1 MRKFRLSPSDRP
13 SRARMDPAALA
24 KLHESLE
31 AGMKDRGARGGLG
44 THGKEKKQK
53 VETTEASKTLLGGKG
68 GKDRSFHS
76 TTAGA
81 VAAGHWD
88 PWARPVAFK
97 MKEVNRQVGGLY
109 SMFVKGDTMGGSLQ
123 PGKEEKEA
131 MKEKKEKKAKKEKQA
146 KKEKK
151 EKAAA
156 SAAVATDGPV
166 GGEEEAAAFN
176 WKKSIK
182 TQLRAAEGQQLP
194 LKRLRKAT
202 VAACQAHGGAAA
214 KEELRATFDKK
225 LAKLAGVV
233 ETVGDS
239 VRLAG
244 EPK

>member
-1 MRKFRLSPSDRP
+1 
-13 SRARMDPAALA
+13 MDHAALS

-31 AGMKDRGARGGLG
+31 AGMNDRGARGGLG
-44 THGKEKKQK
+44 AHGKAKKRK
-53 VETTEASKTLLGGKG
+53 VETTEATTTLLGGKG

-109 SMFVKGDTMGGSLQ
+109 SMFVKGDTMGGTIQ
-123 PGKEEKEA
+123 PAKEEKGAAEG
-131 MKEKKEKKAKKEKQA
+131 KKRAKKAKKDKQEKL
-146 KKEKK
+146 

-156 SAAVATDGPV
+156 SAVAAAGPA
-166 GGEEEAAAFN
+166 GEEGAAAFN
-176 WKKSIK
+176 WKRSIK
-182 TQLRAAEGQQLP
+182 TQLRAAEGRQLP

-214 KEELRATFDKK
+214 KEELRATFEKK

-239 VRLAG
+239 VRLVG

>member
-1 MRKFRLSPSDRP
+1 
-13 SRARMDPAALA
+13 MDPAALA

-131 MKEKKEKKAKKEKQA
+131 MGEKKEKKEKKRKKE
-146 KKEKK
+146 

-156 SAAVATDGPV
+156 LAAAATGSG
-166 GGEEEAAAFN
+166 GGEETASSFN

-244 EPK
+244 ETK

>member
-1 MRKFRLSPSDRP
+1 
-13 SRARMDPAALA
+13 MDHAALS

-31 AGMKDRGARGGLG
+31 AGMNDRGARGGLG
-44 THGKEKKQK
+44 AHVKAKKRK
-53 VETTEASKTLLGGKG
+53 VETTEATTTLLGGKG

-109 SMFVKGDTMGGSLQ
+109 SMFVKGNTMGGTIQ
-123 PGKEEKEA
+123 PGKEEKE
-131 MKEKKEKKAKKEKQA
+131 EGKKRAKKAKKDKQ
-146 KKEKK
+146 EEH

-156 SAAVATDGPV
+156 SAAAAAGAA
-166 GGEEEAAAFN
+166 GEEGAAAFN

-182 TQLRAAEGQQLP
+182 TQLRAAEGRQLP

-214 KEELRATFDKK
+214 KEELRATFEKK

-239 VRLAG
+239 VRLVG

>member
-1 MRKFRLSPSDRP
+1 
-13 SRARMDPAALA
+13 MDPAALA

-109 SMFVKGDTMGGSLQ
+109 SMFVKGDTMGGSLE
-123 PGKEEKEA
+123 PAKENGLAAKSK
-131 MKEKKEKKAKKEKQA
+131 KEKKEKKEEKEEKEKD
-146 KKEKK
+146 KK
-151 EKAAA
+151 AA
-156 SAAVATDGPV
+156 SAAAAAGSV
-166 GGEEEAAAFN
+166 GDEEAASFN
-176 WKKSIK
+176 WKKAIK
-182 TQLRAAEGQQLP
+182 TQLRAAEGQQMP
-194 LKRLRKAT
+194 LKQLRKGT

-214 KEELRATFDKK
+214 KAELRATFEKK
-225 LAKLAGVV
+225 LAKMAGV
-233 ETVGDS
+233 ETIGDS
-239 VRLAG
+239 VRLLRAT
-244 EPK
+244 

>member
-1 MRKFRLSPSDRP
+1 
-13 SRARMDPAALA
+13 MDHAALS

-31 AGMKDRGARGGLG
+31 AGMSDRGARGGLG
-44 THGKEKKQK
+44 AHGKAKKRK
-53 VETTEASKTLLGGKG
+53 VETTEATTTLLGGKG

-109 SMFVKGDTMGGSLQ
+109 SMFVKGDTMGGTLQ
-123 PGKEEKEA
+123 PGKEEEKEA
-131 MKEKKEKKAKKEKQA
+131 VEGKKRGKKAKKDQQEKR
-146 KKEKK
+146 ER
-151 EKAAA
+151 AAA
-156 SAAVATDGPV
+156 SAAAAAGAA
-166 GGEEEAAAFN
+166 GEEGAAAFN

-182 TQLRAAEGQQLP
+182 TQLRAAEGRQLP

-202 VAACQAHGGAAA
+202 MAACQAHGGAAA
-214 KEELRATFDKK
+214 KEELRATFEKK

-239 VRLAG
+239 VRLVGA
-244 EPK
+244 PK

>member
-1 MRKFRLSPSDRP
+1 
-13 SRARMDPAALA
+13 MDPAALA

-123 PGKEEKEA
+123 PGKEEKQA
-131 MKEKKEKKAKKEKQA
+131 MKEKKKEKKAKKEK
-146 KKEKK
+146 KEKK

-156 SAAVATDGPV
+156 PAAAATGPV
-166 GGEEEAAAFN
+166 VGEEAAAFN

-182 TQLRAAEGQQLP
+182 KELRAAEGQQLP

-244 EPK
+244 ESK